1 MLAALLGAAAA
12 TDAAVR
18 AERRREVVA
27 RVQHDQPPAVAREAR
42 DRVELLAPVVG
53 ALAGWAVA
61 RLPGLLIGAVAAVA
75 IVRVRNRRAHRVPP
89 LVAQERFAD
98 AVGAM
103 AASVRAGSS
112 LAQAMRYAADES
124 AEPARAGLQQLVAD
138 LDVGVPLD
146 DAVRRWARREH
157 TADADLVA
165 GALDLHRR
173 TGGDL
178 PGVLEQVCA
187 TIRDRVAVQRE
198 VRSLTAQARL
208 SAWILGLLPIG
219 FFAFLWLTARRDIEG
234 ALSTPAGVTCLLVGL
249 VLEALA
255 VLWIRTLLVVA

>member
-1 MLAALLGAAAA
+1 M
-12 TDAAVR
+12 
-18 AERRREVVA
+18 
-27 RVQHDQPPAVAREAR
+27 
-42 DRVELLAPVVG
+42 
-53 ALAGWAVA
+53 
-61 RLPGLLIGAVAAVA
+61 
-75 IVRVRNRRAHRVPP
+75 PP

-103 AASVRAGSS
+103 SAAVRAGSS
-112 LAQAMRYAADES
+112 LAQAVRYAADEA
-124 AEPARAGLQQLVAD
+124 AEPARSGLQRLVAD
-138 LDVGVPLD
+138 IDVGVSLD
-146 DAVRRWARREH
+146 DAVRNWALREG

-178 PGVLEQVCA
+178 PGVLEQVGS

-219 FFAFLWLTARRDIEG
+219 FFAFLWLTARSDIEG
-234 ALSTPAGVTCLLVGL
+234 ALSTPAGVTCLLAGL
-249 VLEALA
+249 LLEALA
-255 VLWIRTLLVVA
+255 VVWIRSLLVVA

>member
-1 MLAALLGAAAA
+1 
-12 TDAAVR
+12 
-18 AERRREVVA
+18 
-27 RVQHDQPPAVAREAR
+27 
-42 DRVELLAPVVG
+42 
-53 ALAGWAVA
+53 
-61 RLPGLLIGAVAAVA
+61 
-75 IVRVRNRRAHRVPP
+75 
-89 LVAQERFAD
+89 
-98 AVGAM
+98 M

-112 LAQAMRYAADES
+112 LAQAMRYAAAES

-138 LDVGVPLD
+138 VDVGVPLD
-146 DAVRRWARREH
+146 DAVGGWARREH

-255 VLWIRTLLVVA
+255 VVWIRTLLVVA